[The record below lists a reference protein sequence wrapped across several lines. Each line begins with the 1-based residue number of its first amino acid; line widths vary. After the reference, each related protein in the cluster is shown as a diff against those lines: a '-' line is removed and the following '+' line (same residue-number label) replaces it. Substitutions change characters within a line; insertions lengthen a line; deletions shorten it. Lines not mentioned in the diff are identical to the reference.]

1 MRFWSKSQGVG
12 TTKIENILLRKCMS
26 DITAARVVLYRVTK
40 KFEKFYEKGGGGIG
54 LRHRLWVW
62 LSLCVQRAAQ
72 ALLFSFGCFT
82 PLQRISLL
90 SK

>member
-40 KFEKFYEKGGGGIG
+40 NFEKI
-54 LRHRLWVW
+54 
-62 LSLCVQRAAQ
+62 SLQPHVSKVQRMNWE
-72 ALLFSFGCFT
+72 LTIRINGIVNSELFSLKCE
-82 PLQRISLL
+82 I
-90 SK
+90 

>member
-40 KFEKFYEKGGGGIG
+40 NFEKI
-54 LRHRLWVW
+54 
-62 LSLCVQRAAQ
+62 SLQPHVSKVQRMN
-72 ALLFSFGCFT
+72 
-82 PLQRISLL
+82 
-90 SK
+90 